1 MAEITKWVKK
11 IWKNRTTEFP
21 TRRTLMKEDGSSEIV
36 TVTRNE
42 GTVSEEGDAFDADTM
57 NNLEE
62 RIDAGFAELNGKLHW
77 NVASSW
83 NDAINKAQNE
93 LQVLVR
99 LSTGSQDTEYAF
111 NISLPNNLS
120 SRAYVRNRGYYQSST
135 SYSVVQISYN
145 INTCICTTYN
155 LSGVEYKNSTELVFL
170 YR

>member
-62 RIDAGFAELNGKLHW
+62 RIDAGFAELNGKLNRFGNL
-77 NVASSW
+77 NVKST
-83 NDAINKAQNE
+83 NDG
-93 LQVLVR
+93 
-99 LSTGSQDTEYAF
+99 T
-111 NISLPNNLS
+111 LPNIIQKNGFYLIVAKRWTVADAGIVCLCDWVDGS
-120 SRAYVRNRGYYQSST
+120 EPYIYIVQKSDTFRIATNSDGTITAMFNGYT
-135 SYSVVQISYN
+135 
-145 INTCICTTYN
+145 
-155 LSGVEYKNSTELVFL
+155 SGVYLTVMRL
-170 YR
+170 Y

>member
-62 RIDAGFAELNGKLHW
+62 RIDAGFAELNGKLNMFGNL
-77 NVASSW
+77 NV
-83 NDAINKAQNE
+83 K
-93 LQVLVR
+93 
-99 LSTGSQDTEYAF
+99 STNNGT
-111 NISLPNNLS
+111 LPNIIQK
-120 SRAYVRNRGYYQSST
+120 NRFYLIVAKRWTVADAGIVCLCDWVDGSEPYIYIVQKSNTFSIATNSDGTITAMFNGY
-135 SYSVVQISYN
+135 
-145 INTCICTTYN
+145 TT
-155 LSGVEYKNSTELVFL
+155 GVYLTVMRL
-170 YR
+170 Y

>member
-62 RIDAGFAELNGKLHW
+62 RIDAGFAELNGKLHSLKVTT
-77 NVASSW
+77 NSQMVITSQTSVVLPSADAYYISASYGV
-83 NDAINKAQNE
+83 D
-93 LQVLVR
+93 
-99 LSTGSQDTEYAF
+99 EYAIGITF
-111 NISLPNNLS
+111 KN
-120 SRAYVRNRGYYQSST
+120 RKQVRT
-135 SYSVVQISYN
+135 
-145 INTCICTTYN
+145 
-155 LSGVEYKNSTELVFL
+155 YKNTIVNTIVSVTIDFASLKATVDRGSGSIATDVFVFITPL
-170 YR
+170 TVIS